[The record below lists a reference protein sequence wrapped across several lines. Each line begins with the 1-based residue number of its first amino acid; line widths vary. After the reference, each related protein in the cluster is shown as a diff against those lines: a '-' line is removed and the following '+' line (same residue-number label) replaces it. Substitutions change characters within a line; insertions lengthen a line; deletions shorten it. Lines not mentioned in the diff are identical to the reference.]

1 MLNPFVLSNYPGQN
15 RFFEQNDGVVS
26 QTVTSEGYRE
36 GLRWLRTLFE
46 AGLFGEES
54 FSQSY
59 TELRQQVDGGDAPT
73 LGAVMAGYPGIF
85 ASLGG
90 DHWLRYN
97 AIPPL
102 EGPTGLR
109 QTPFSP
115 WGIVSGQ
122 CVISPK
128 TEHPEAAFKWC
139 EGLYGRE
146 ATMRSVYGVPE
157 SEAAAGEDSQ
167 WRWAEEGEQSVGGAD
182 IPAIWKATNI
192 YGTLQN
198 AIWAERG
205 PNYRPNRLRLGEV
218 RHANSALEVVLYEQT
233 KAAYEPYA
241 RAIEDLI
248 PPLALT
254 REQAAEVTELRLGI
268 TDYVAQMTAEFVLGR
283 QDLDAGWHNFVATIE
298 ALGIDRIV
306 EIYQVAYD
314 AQFGG

>member
-1 MLNPFVLSNYPGQN
+1 M
-15 RFFEQNDGVVS
+15 
-26 QTVTSEGYRE
+26 
-36 GLRWLRTLFE
+36 
-46 AGLFGEES
+46 
-54 FSQSY
+54 
-59 TELRQQVDGGDAPT
+59 
-73 LGAVMAGYPGIF
+73 
-85 ASLGG
+85 
-90 DHWLRYN
+90 
-97 AIPPL
+97 
-102 EGPTGLR
+102 
-109 QTPFSP
+109 
-115 WGIVSGQ
+115 
-122 CVISPK
+122 
-128 TEHPEAAFKWC
+128 
-139 EGLYGRE
+139 
-146 ATMRSVYGVPE
+146 
-157 SEAAAGEDSQ
+157 
-167 WRWAEEGEQSVGGAD
+167 GGAD

-254 REQAAEVTELRLGI
+254 REQTAEVTELRLGI